1 MNRHLRAKLGHRIL
15 RLKTTGVSDCTKF
28 DFVSYQDLNT
38 KTADFLAKANW
49 ERNKIT
55 QELTADF
62 YFHLNFNF
70 RMKLHIDICFYIIT
84 ILGQF
89 RKTIWVKLKLE
100 DIKLHTI
107 FANVMV
113 VNYGEDDG
121 EEDRAPLVRAQ

>member
-1 MNRHLRAKLGHRIL
+1 MNRHLRAKLGHKIL

-38 KTADFLAKANW
+38 KTADFLAKANR
-49 ERNKIT
+49 ERNKNT

-62 YFHLNFNF
+62 YFYLNFDF

-89 RKTIWVKLKLE
+89 SKTHLGQIKTLE
-100 DIKLHTI
+100 C
-107 FANVMV
+107 
-113 VNYGEDDG
+113 
-121 EEDRAPLVRAQ
+121 